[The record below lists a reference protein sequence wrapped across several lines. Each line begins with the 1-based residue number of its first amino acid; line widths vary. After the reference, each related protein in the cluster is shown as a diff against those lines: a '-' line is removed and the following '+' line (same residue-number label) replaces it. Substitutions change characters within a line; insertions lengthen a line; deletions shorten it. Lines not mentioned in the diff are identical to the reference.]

1 MDAKFRRVDRD
12 RFKQLAFPHLEFLYN
27 IALKY
32 TGRPYD
38 AEDIVQ
44 ETLYTAFRKF
54 HQLRDDN
61 KCRQWLFSILR
72 TTFLRERQL
81 FKKRP
86 FLDDGSGY
94 LKHITNESADSL
106 SAAIEKKINKNM
118 VQAALDELPEKHKS
132 PLVLFY
138 MEDMTYQEIA
148 DLLEIPIGTVMSRL
162 ARAKKSI
169 KRVLLK
175 KMGKQAGLKKIV
187 SFSSILMQ
195 EVM

>member
-1 MDAKFRRVDRD
+1 MDAPFRRVDRT
-12 RFKQLAFPHLEFLYN
+12 RFKQLTFPHLEFLYN
-27 IALKY
+27 VALKY

-94 LKHITNESADSL
+94 LKHITNESAESL
-106 SAAIEKKINKNM
+106 SATIEKKINKDM
-118 VQAALDELPEKHKS
+118 VQMALKELPEKHKS
-132 PLVLFY
+132 PLILFY
-138 MEDMTYQEIA
+138 MEDLTYQEIA

-162 ARAKKSI
+162 ARAKKRI
-169 KRVLLK
+169 KRDLLK
-175 KMGKQAGLKKIV
+175 KMGKKAGLKKIV
-187 SFSSILMQ
+187 SFTSILIQ
-195 EVM
+195 EVV